1 MPEDQTSSQ
10 NPLEEDYVEQIKKLK
25 ATTVSKEVF
34 EKLTAENKKLLEALV
49 DGKEIEA
56 GNTAE
61 ALTKADYVKVLNNP
75 DVSNLEYC
83 KAALGVRNLVLAEK
97 GIDVFMPNG
106 ASATA
111 EDQEK
116 AQAVADAIQEC
127 IDYADGDSALFTQE
141 LQRKTVDYIAKK

>member
-1 MPEDQTSSQ
+1 MPEDLNNPQ

-25 ATTVSKEVF
+25 ETTVSKEVF
-34 EKLTAENKKLLEALV
+34 EKLKGENKKLLEALV
-49 DGKEIEA
+49 DGKEIEVER
-56 GNTAE
+56 TEE

-97 GIDVFMPNG
+97 GVDIFMPN
-106 ASATA
+106 ASASA
-111 EDQEK
+111 EDKEK
-116 AQAVADAIQEC
+116 AQAVADVIQEC

-141 LQRKTVDYIAKK
+141 LIQRRTVDYKTGK